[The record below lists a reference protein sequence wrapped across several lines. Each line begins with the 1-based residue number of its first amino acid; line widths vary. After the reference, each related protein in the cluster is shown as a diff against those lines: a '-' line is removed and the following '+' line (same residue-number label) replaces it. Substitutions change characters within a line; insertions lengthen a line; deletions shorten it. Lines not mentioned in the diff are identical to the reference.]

1 MKLIYFLFIF
11 CRSPLNRYYKQVI
24 FFERATSVEL
34 AKTIESATTKTG
46 YTLRVQTG
54 PSRVSDDIPDPAA
67 HKPDPTAH
75 KRCSASPR
83 SRTNRAVQDWYAS
96 HPREASEE
104 AEHWTRLTAESAER
118 RQERHEWREE
128 RREERRAGG

>member
-11 CRSPLNRYYKQVI
+11 CRSPLNRYYKQVF

-34 AKTIESATTKTG
+34 AKTVESATTKTG
-46 YTLRVQTG
+46 YTFRVQTG

-83 SRTNRAVQDWYAS
+83 SRTSASCRIGTRAIPVK
-96 HPREASEE
+96 
-104 AEHWTRLTAESAER
+104 R
-118 RQERHEWREE
+118 R
-128 RREERRAGG
+128 RRRNTGRG